1 MLVGYIDTQ
10 GRCHIDKYGFQ
21 FKVNENEIPIGC
33 STSLLSEDIFDYENI
48 TLDDLISNLIIKSSK
63 TYDRDIFILINEE
76 HDDMI
81 IEGKIL
87 NDDLYAKVVRCR
99 IDFSNMERLIMWLSV

>member
-48 TLDDLISNLIIKSSK
+48 TLCL
-63 TYDRDIFILINEE
+63 
-76 HDDMI
+76 
-81 IEGKIL
+81 
-87 NDDLYAKVVRCR
+87 V
-99 IDFSNMERLIMWLSV
+99 